1 MSDIV
6 GWQALVDEF
15 LSYRSGLGYDNWAY
29 KFYLSKFARYA
40 EQQRA
45 KHLTTQLAI
54 DWICTF
60 KEPDTRKY
68 LETYLR
74 MFAKFCLKSDSR
86 TEVLLSHTFGRGK
99 RRKIPHIFSDGELAE
114 LQKATASLYP
124 RSGLRPSTYRAIFGL
139 LASSGLR
146 VAEAIRLTISDVDLT
161 NGVLSIRNSKRLKSR
176 FVPLHPT
183 TIRALT
189 LYARKREK
197 RFPSQSC
204 ERFFVTDGGK
214 ALGRHGPDY
223 ALRCLAKKLHW
234 QVRGD
239 YKMHRCRDL
248 RHTFIVR
255 NITKSLSKGQEFDNI
270 SLALAT
276 YVGHDNI
283 SYTYWYMSAIPEL
296 MSVASRRFRACAK
309 ELP

>member
-1 MSDIV
+1 MA
-6 GWQALVDEF
+6 WQSLVDEF

-29 KFYLSKFARYA
+29 QFYLPKFAQYA
-40 EQQRA
+40 EQQAA
-45 KHLTTQLAI
+45 KHLTVQLAI

-74 MFAKFCLKSDSR
+74 VFSKFLLKSDHR
-86 TEVLLSHTFGRGK
+86 TEVLLPHTFGRGK
-99 RRKIPHIFSDGELAE
+99 RRKIPHIFSDEELSE
-114 LQKATASLYP
+114 LQKATATLGP
-124 RSGLRPSTYRAIFGL
+124 PSGLRPSTYRAIFGL
-139 LASSGLR
+139 LASTGIR
-146 VAEAIRLTISDVDLT
+146 TAEAIRLTISDVDLKS
-161 NGVLSIRNSKRLKSR
+161 GVLSIRNSKKQKSR

-183 TIRALT
+183 TARALT
-189 LYARKREK
+189 LYARKRER
-197 RFPSQSC
+197 RFPSPSC
-204 ERFFVTDGGK
+204 ERFFVTDRGN

-234 QVRGD
+234 HVRGD

-255 NITKSLSKGQEFDNI
+255 NITNSLSKGQEFDNI

-276 YVGHDNI
+276 YVGHGNI

-296 MSVASRRFRACAK
+296 MEVASRRFHVCAK